1 MWRATLRQA
10 YSGPVKWK
18 PPGSKHADAAVGYL
32 LRTGIDGGGN
42 LASARRSAERALA
55 ATHDPEA
62 AIDRIITTHT
72 SIAAAGGLVTGLGGF
87 LTLPVALSA
96 NVLGFHVLATRMV
109 AAIAAARGHDI
120 TQEGVRSAVLL
131 TLTGNDSTNVLS
143 KAGIGIDGVAA
154 FALQSVSPGALM
166 MVNKAVAFRL
176 FAQLGQKG
184 LARFGHVV
192 PVVGGLLGGALDGY
206 LMHRIAEHARTH
218 FPPAPKAL
226 LPGPSAHFDPTTD
239 GHPL

>member
-1 MWRATLRQA
+1 MP
-10 YSGPVKWK
+10 SGILGSVKWK
-18 PPGSKHADAAVGYL
+18 APGSKHADAAVGYL
-32 LRTGIDGGGN
+32 LRAGIDGGGN

-55 ATHDPEA
+55 ATEDPEA

-87 LTLPVALSA
+87 LTMPVALSA

-120 TQEGVRSAVLL
+120 THEGVRTAVLL
-131 TLTGNDSTNVLS
+131 TLTGNDSTKVLS
-143 KAGIGIDGVAA
+143 KVGIGVDGVAA
-154 FALQSVSPGALM
+154 FALQSVSPAALM
-166 MVNKAVAFRL
+166 LVNKAVAFRL

-184 LARFGHVV
+184 LARFGRVV

-206 LMHRIAEHARTH
+206 LMHRIAEHARAQ

-226 LPGPSAHFDPTTD
+226 LPGPSTHFDASAD